1 MNQKSFTKTF
11 CYYTGLASVGLII
24 GGVLVLPICPPV
36 GVMMIMVGAVFLLA
50 LPMTFTD

>member
-1 MNQKSFTKTF
+1 MNPNGFTKTL
-11 CYYTGLASVGLII
+11 CYYTGLASVCLII

-36 GVMMIMVGAVFLLA
+36 GVMMIMVGGVFLLA